1 MLWFPLYCFSIEI
14 VWAILE
20 DLKKMLEVSIVINLV
35 MIINF
40 VLRQDDWVV
49 VDIYFILSPS
59 SLCLADDKKVL

>member
-49 VDIYFILSPS
+49 VDIHFILSPLFPLFS
-59 SLCLADDKKVL
+59 

>member
-1 MLWFPLYCFSIEI
+1 
-14 VWAILE
+14 
-20 DLKKMLEVSIVINLV
+20 MLEVSIVINLV

-49 VDIYFILSPS
+49 VDIHFILSPC

>member
-1 MLWFPLYCFSIEI
+1 MLWFPHYCFSIEI

-49 VDIYFILSPS
+49 VDIHFILSPLFPLFS
-59 SLCLADDKKVL
+59 